1 MGACLGCG
9 GEGPDDWTEGR
20 PRIDWLRYLQQE
32 PAAPTDLQ
40 FALAFFDG
48 DGDVGSGTLELFV
61 QEQASSSIAS
71 SELFAAQTPPVARDA
86 TGGVL
91 EFVVGLEPTIPVGA
105 RVRVGVELVD
115 AEGRRSNRPSI
126 ELRVVGEQG
135 GGS

>member
-1 MGACLGCG
+1 MSACVGCG
-9 GEGPDDWTEGR
+9 GEGPDRWTEGR

-40 FALAFFDG
+40 FALEFFDG
-48 DGDVGSGTLELFV
+48 DGDLGGGTLELYV
-61 QEQASSSIAS
+61 QERASGSIPS
-71 SELFAAQTPPVARDA
+71 RELFGAQSPPVARDA
-86 TGGVL
+86 TRGVL
-91 EFVVGLEPTIPVGA
+91 EFVVGLEPSIPAGA

-126 ELRVVGEQG
+126 ELRVVGEED